1 MSDTI
6 ITRCDDIPG
15 PKELSEAYELEL
27 QCPNGKPIRFGE
39 LVAGRGVQITTVV
52 IFSVS
57 LVHIALLAFSYTDN
71 SQVRHFFCA
80 YDQDYVRVVS
90 RRLTDSVLST
100 LPNPTGP
107 SQLIIVGCGDPQ
119 RIVPYVSETEVTFP
133 IYTDPTGKIYEKLQM
148 KRTKACMTSP
158 PSYAQLSFFCALG
171 QTFKQMFHSGWQAF
185 RGGPWGQNGGEWVFR
200 GGKCVFAHR
209 MEHVSDHLTADQLLE
224 VLSLDEPRNEVGI
237 GRDMGV
243 GVQFD

>member
-6 ITRCDDIPG
+6 ITRYDDIPG

-27 QCPNGKPIRFGE
+27 QSPNGKPIRFGE

-52 IFSVS
+52 IF
-57 LVHIALLAFSYTDN
+57 I
-71 SQVRHFFCA
+71 RHFFCA

-119 RIVPYVSETEVTFP
+119 RIVPYVSETEAAFP

-148 KRTKACMTSP
+148 KRTKACITAP

-171 QTFKQMFHSGWQAF
+171 KTFKQMFHSGWQAF

-200 GGKCVFAHR
+200 GGKCIFAHR

-224 VLSLDEPRNEVGI
+224 VLSLDEPRNEVGN

-243 GVQFD
+243 AVQFD